1 VPSHAYDGDS
11 EAEKPIFSQ
20 LKAVCKTS
28 INSSTYSFDA
38 IEASRLTPPNSPQP
52 PTHYEDFV
60 FVWVSFISFHLFYL
74 SIYLSISFFLCF
86 FLWGMVER
94 RENEN

>member
-1 VPSHAYDGDS
+1 MPSHAYDGDS
-11 EAEKPIFSQ
+11 EAEKPIFLQ

-38 IEASRLTPPNSPQP
+38 IEASKLTPPSSPHP

-60 FVWVSFISFHLFYL
+60 CVWVLKNLFHL
-74 SIYLSISFFLCF
+74 SIYLSISFFLSF
-86 FLWGMVER
+86 FGGMVER